1 MKEYTFY
8 LSLNGG
14 TETEVHPLWGDG
26 LSLVYGKESN
36 QEFFRRTLNGPI
48 VFVGSEFITIS
59 GASIETEF
67 VLRIVR
73 DNSTYWVGVFHKT
86 DCTFDY
92 DARSASVTPSVK
104 DEYNAILAA
113 LDKEFNFSDL
123 QMAQEVVKYDIRPKV
138 QLYVPLQ
145 NKCTCLMGNT
155 IFEQECTN
163 FNAGL
168 TTYHT
173 LIDTHHFLP
182 LKVGIYMKF
191 DDGVYMSN
199 VTFSGNV
206 TLTNGRGI
214 ADIIADGYN
223 SQMSVYPFA
232 RIRVYESPFG
242 DTSPIACEIY
252 LHVDGSD
259 DSRYFGEYNEN
270 GYWAFRRSG
279 DPSVYYYPEGSA
291 AMVYARLLLAKDNIA
306 GQTAYPINP
315 GFSQE
320 VNYTHCISYGIED
333 VYINFLLVETPTK
346 YGKYK
351 DNFYYGG
358 VPAVAGAHTPICKS
372 SWSRFSIWYPLYF
385 VTGAIVEPQARAERE
400 MKGNT
405 LAGLVNAL
413 LDANGVTL
421 TFDETEQSSEFLYGT
436 TRPILG
442 AALWFFFVQKLEFQ
456 SPAQRILDEEN
467 KISLKNLFTFLRDA
481 YRLYWFV
488 ENGRLRI
495 EHIKY
500 FINGGDY
507 YTQPQIGIDLTDM
520 QSKAGKHWSFG
531 QNQIKYDKANMPERY
546 EFGWADDVTELFAGI
561 PLNIISGFVEKGR
574 VESINIQK
582 ITTDLD
588 FIISNPNDIAKTGF
602 VVLGALL
609 SNSAYKVAY
618 YNYLPNP
625 SDPSEEI
632 ILQNGYLAFIFLY
645 QMYLYDLP
653 ASRYKIGDGSEKAAY
668 GVVRGMS
675 QEVSFPC
682 PDEPEI
688 EKLVRTQIGDGK
700 IEKITVNLSARSAA
714 ATLKLPTL

>member
-14 TETEVHPLWGDG
+14 TETEVHPIWGDG

-73 DNSTYWVGVFHKT
+73 DNLTYWVGVFHKT

-92 DARSASVTPSVK
+92 DARTASVTPSVK
-104 DEYNAILAA
+104 DEYNAILSA

-123 QMAQEVVKYDIRPKV
+123 QMAQDVVKYDIRPKV

-145 NKCTCLMGNT
+145 NKCTCLVGNT

-168 TTYHT
+168 TTYQT

-182 LKVGIYMKF
+182 LEVGIYMKF
-191 DDGVYMSN
+191 NDGIYMSN
-199 VTFSGNV
+199 TTFSGNV

-223 SQMSVYPFA
+223 SQMAVYPFA
-232 RIRVYESPFG
+232 RVRVYESPFG
-242 DTSPIACEIY
+242 DTSPIACEIF
-252 LHVDGSD
+252 LHIEGSD

-270 GYWAFRRSG
+270 GYWIFRRSNA
-279 DPSVYYYPEGSA
+279 PSVYYYPEGSA

-306 GQTAYPINP
+306 GQTAYPIDT
-315 GFSQE
+315 GFSE
-320 VNYTHCISYGIED
+320 ETNYTHCIAFGMLNVSF
-333 VYINFLLVETPTK
+333 NFLLQEIPSK
-346 YGKYK
+346 YGLWKDGKYYSK
-351 DNFYYGG
+351 M
-358 VPAVAGAHTPICKS
+358 PATAGEFRPVCKS
-372 SWSRFSIWYPLYF
+372 SWARYSIWYPYSYLLDSIDEDGR
-385 VTGAIVEPQARAERE
+385 VERE
-400 MKGNT
+400 IKGNT
-405 LAGLVNAL
+405 LVGVVNAL
-413 LDANGVTL
+413 LDKTGVSL
-421 TFDETEQSSEFLYGT
+421 TFTETEQCSQFLFGSL
-436 TRPILG
+436 RPILG
-442 AALWFFFVQKLEFQ
+442 SALWLFFIQKVEFQ
-456 SPAQRILDEEN
+456 SQQKRILDEEN
-467 KISLKNLFTFLRDA
+467 TISLKSVFTFLRDA
-481 YRLYWFV
+481 FRLYWFV
-488 ENGRLRI
+488 EDGKLRI
-495 EHIKY
+495 EHIQY
-500 FINGGDY
+500 FLNGGAY
-507 YTQPQIGIDLTDM
+507 YTQPQIGVDLTTM
-520 QSKAGKHWSFG
+520 QSKTGKKWSYG
-531 QNQIKYDKANMPERY
+531 QNTVKYDKTTMPERY
-546 EFGWADDVTELFAGI
+546 EFGWADDVTELFEGL
-561 PLNIISGFVEKGR
+561 PLNIVSGYVEQGR

-588 FIISNPNDIAKTGF
+588 FIISNPGDISKSGF
-602 VVLGALL
+602 VVLGAFYE
-609 SNSAYKVAY
+609 NNEYKVAY
-618 YNYLPNP
+618 YTYRQDNP
-625 SDPSEEI
+625 VMDI
-632 ILQNGYLAFIFLY
+632 LLQNGYLAFIFLY

-653 ASRYKIGDGSEKAAY
+653 AMRYRVGDGAIDYAQ
-668 GVVRGMS
+668 GVARGMS

>member
-1 MKEYTFY
+1 MIECKFY

-14 TETEVHPLWGDG
+14 TETEVHPIWGDG
-26 LSLVYGKESN
+26 LSLVFGKESN

-48 VFVGSEFITIS
+48 VFNGSEFQTIA
-59 GASIETEF
+59 GAGIETNF
-67 VLRIVR
+67 GIRIER
-73 DNSTYWVGVFHKT
+73 NNATYWVGVFHKT

-92 DARSASVTPSVK
+92 DSKTASVTPSVK
-104 DEYNAILAA
+104 DGYNEILAA
-113 LDKEFNFSDL
+113 LDKEFNFSEL
-123 QMAQEVVKYDIRPKV
+123 KLAQEVIKYDIRPKV
-138 QLYVPLQ
+138 QLYADGAD
-145 NKCTCLMGNT
+145 KCTCLVGNT

-163 FNAGL
+163 FPLNYDNFF
-168 TTYHT
+168 TVR
-173 LIDTHHFLP
+173 DTHHFLP
-182 LKVGIYMKF
+182 LSVAIYIDIKDGTWLNPATFVGGIKIGNNSYGTGRIRSVQGTGDIFYHYADITVNKSLIQVNIYS
-191 DDGVYMSN
+191 YLA
-199 VTFSGNV
+199 GNV
-206 TLTNGRGI
+206 TQLYHGVWDYGNWVLYR
-214 ADIIADGYN
+214 
-223 SQMSVYPFA
+223 
-232 RIRVYESPFG
+232 ES
-242 DTSPIACEIY
+242 DQSI
-252 LHVDGSD
+252 
-259 DSRYFGEYNEN
+259 
-270 GYWAFRRSG
+270 
-279 DPSVYYYPEGSA
+279 YYPVGEARMIFG
-291 AMVYARLLLAKDNIA
+291 RLLMAKDSIQ

-315 GFSQE
+315 DFSQE
-320 VNYTHCISYGIED
+320 VSYTHCIAYGVED
-333 VYINFLLVETPTK
+333 VYINSLLVETPTK

-351 DNFYYGG
+351 DNYYYGG

-385 VTGAIVEPQARAERE
+385 LTGAIVEPQARAERE
-400 MKGNT
+400 IKGKT
-405 LAGLVNAL
+405 LAGLINAL

-436 TRPILG
+436 PRPILG
-442 AALWFFFVQKLEFQ
+442 AALWFFFVQKVEFQ
-456 SPAQRILDEEN
+456 APAQRILDEEN

-520 QSKAGKHWSFG
+520 QSKTGKRWSFG
-531 QNQIKYDKANMPERY
+531 QNKVKYDKANMPERY
-546 EFGWADDVTELFAGI
+546 EFGWADDVTELFGGI
-561 PLNIISGFVEKGR
+561 PLNIVSGFVEKGR

-632 ILQNGYLAFIFLY
+632 VLQNGYLAFIYLY

-668 GVVRGMS
+668 GVVRGMT
-675 QEVSFPC
+675 QDVNFPC
-682 PDEPEI
+682 PDDPEI

-700 IEKITVNLSARSAA
+700 IEKLTVNLSSRGAA